1 MIKTNF
7 FLKNVIYIIVILTLF
22 FVYKKHEKNVITRK
36 NSFDIF
42 IINIAINNKDKK
54 TVNFKIKSLDEKK
67 SNLIIKNN
75 KLNIKNNKKNLNNK
89 KIKNKINI
97 LKF

>member
-1 MIKTNF
+1 MIKTKF
-7 FLKNVIYIIVILTLF
+7 FLKNVIYIIVILTLIF
-22 FVYKKHEKNVITRK
+22 IYKIHEKNVITK
-36 NSFDIF
+36 QNSFDIF
-42 IINIAINNKDKK
+42 MINMALNNKDEK
-54 TVNFKIKSLDEKK
+54 TVKFKIKNLDEKN

-75 KLNIKNNKKNLNNK
+75 KLNIKNKNNNN

>member
-1 MIKTNF
+1 MIKTKF
-7 FLKNVIYIIVILTLF
+7 FFKNVTYIIVIITLIF
-22 FVYKKHEKNVITRK
+22 IYKIHEKNVITK
-36 NSFDIF
+36 KDSFDIF
-42 IINIAINNKDKK
+42 IINIALNNKDKK
-54 TVNFKIKSLDEKK
+54 TTNFKIKSLDEKK

-75 KLNIKNNKKNLNNK
+75 KLNKKNLNNK

>member
-1 MIKTNF
+1 MIKTKF
-7 FLKNVIYIIVILTLF
+7 FLKNVIYIIVILALIF
-22 FVYKKHEKNVITRK
+22 IYKIHEKNVITK
-36 NSFDIF
+36 QNSFDIF
-42 IINIAINNKDKK
+42 MINIALNNKDEK
-54 TVNFKIKSLDEKK
+54 TVNFKIKNLDEKN

-75 KLNIKNNKKNLNNK
+75 KLNVKKNKKNLNNK